1 MSTELIYKEIKLSK
15 NKKNICL
22 VTTVYSFFLYLLIKG
37 YNEDDIYIFT
47 AWFPKEISKNVKHIQ
62 MPPVEFKGKKF
73 AELNSLKG
81 IYKNIIG
88 FLNYFY
94 GYLKLRILLF
104 IKTFNCDVEVY
115 GHVQTPFSYIFF
127 ENKNSNI
134 IEDGIENYV
143 AKICKTHEINPL
155 IDLILHI
162 CGIYFLNQCECY
174 GSHKNI
180 KNVYLTNEHNHPLI
194 KDKVRIID
202 IKQLWNNLNNNNQE
216 KLLEIFNVNIEGID
230 FSKKTALLLTEPLS
244 EGMLTTITE
253 EEEIKVYYEI
263 IEKFKDYQIIIK
275 PHPRDTKD
283 FKKIFP
289 NMKIIDKSFPIEML
303 TMLNIN
309 PTVVCSIVST
319 ALYNFKNSK
328 IYVYD
333 GKLTDQHIINAREEL
348 LKIIKEKNLD
358 LIH

>member
-1 MSTELIYKEIKLSK
+1 MAK

-37 YNEDDIYIFT
+37 YNENDIYIFT

-62 MPPVEFKGKKF
+62 MPKVIFRGKKF
-73 AELNSLKG
+73 AELNSISG
-81 IYKNIIG
+81 IYKNIVG
-88 FLNYFY
+88 FFKYFY

-115 GHVQTPFSYIFF
+115 GHAQTPFSYIFF
-127 ENKNSNI
+127 ENTSNI
-134 IEDGIENYV
+134 IEDGMENYT
-143 AKICKTHEINPL
+143 AKICKTHKINRF
-155 IDLILHI
+155 IDIILHI

-174 GSHKNI
+174 GSHKKV
-180 KNVYLTNEHNHPLI
+180 KNVYLTNEFYHPLL
-194 KDKVRIID
+194 KDKVQKIN
-202 IKQLWNNLNNNNQE
+202 IKELWNNLSKGEQE

-230 FSKKTALLLTEPLS
+230 FTKKTAILLTEPLAES
-244 EGMLTTITE
+244 STINITQE
-253 EEEIKVYYEI
+253 EELTMYNKI
-263 IEKFKDYQIIIK
+263 IDKFSDYHIIIK

-283 FKKIFP
+283 FEKIFP

-303 TMLNIN
+303 TMLNIH

-319 ALYNFKNSK
+319 ALYNFENSK

-333 GKLTDQHIINAREEL
+333 GELNDKILINAQKEL
-348 LKIIKEKNLD
+348 LKIINEKNLE